1 MFLALSYTSSQA
13 RGDNPRLF
21 LFSLQ
26 REEKQTITPVLTNK
40 LFKFV
45 NTCICMEIN
54 YIQPLKLKI
63 CLDFNESFYM

>member
-1 MFLALSYTSSQA
+1 M
-13 RGDNPRLF
+13 PF

-45 NTCICMEIN
+45 NTGICMEID
-54 YIQPLKLKI
+54 KLYTAI
-63 CLDFNESFYM
+63 EAENLLGF